1 MKKIIC
7 LLFLL
12 FIGILNVN
20 AEEVSNDFAPNS
32 KSAILIDAN
41 TGTILYEKNI
51 HEKLAPAS
59 MTKVMSMLLIM
70 EAIDNGS
77 LSFEDDVLISENA
90 ASMGGSQV
98 YLQAGETYQVKELL
112 KWIAVASGNDAVVA
126 MAEKIAGSVAD
137 FVNMMN
143 SKAKEL
149 GANDT
154 NFVNP
159 HGLDAENHY
168 TTAYDMSLMAKE
180 LLKHPKILEFTSIY
194 EDYLQ
199 KKDGSSIWLVN
210 TNKLV
215 RFYDGVDGLK
225 TGFTTTAGY
234 CLTATAKKNNLR
246 LISVVMGAETSD
258 KRSSDTTSLLNYG
271 FNTYKT
277 HVVLT
282 KNDSLG
288 IKRVENSTIEQ
299 VDIVLVEDYVKLLKQ
314 TDKTPNYSFNIAT
327 DKLVAPINKGKVI
340 GQADVIDEN
349 GSIVDTLDITVKE
362 DLKKASWWELF
373 QKNLKHLTAGQILI
387 K

>member
-112 KWIAVASGNDAVVA
+112 KGIAVASGNDAVVA

-340 GQADVIDEN
+340 GQADVIDESGN
-349 GSIVDTLDITVKE
+349 IVDTLDITVKE